1 MQATQCCNA
10 LKKLIMFSVS
20 KPLQVRFFFPLPEP
34 KITVSSQW
42 NVLIAE
48 AVYLKIVI
56 VPSFQFR

>member
-1 MQATQCCNA
+1 
-10 LKKLIMFSVS
+10 MFSVS